1 MRNLNQVT
9 DDLVQIHIT
18 MKKHQ
23 GEVRSED
30 MAILYMLLEELEKY
44 KVAERKDCVPHQIYG
59 MV

>member
-1 MRNLNQVT
+1 MRNLNQIT

-44 KVAERKDCVPHQIYG
+44 KVAERKDCVPHEL
-59 MV
+59 